1 MFSLPLPS
9 DGAEAAGA
17 IVPGKGGSVI
27 VDIDD
32 CEAWRPEVP
41 KTA

>member
-17 IVPGKGGSVI
+17 MVPGKQRSVI
-27 VDIDD
+27 VDIDERGTGD
-32 CEAWRPEVP
+32 RKWS